1 MFLSAFEWV
10 RSIET
15 ASEIS
20 RIVRIC
26 TGQTASPGGSWLR
39 EAQTDEGQYAP
50 NICTAASIVLPDP
63 HPALRATCPYPFCPF
78 GTFPPDRGNRPPG
91 EGVFGANLSA
101 FAGKIQ
107 ENRSG
112 FLGRF
117 KGSGG
122 NSQSPGL
129 FFFCQRF
136 LLEKQKKMLNCTCK
150 SVEELQPNTL
160 SSSN

>member
-1 MFLSAFEWV
+1 MRKKEILGAYLS
-10 RSIET
+10 
-15 ASEIS
+15 
-20 RIVRIC
+20 
-26 TGQTASPGGSWLR
+26 
-39 EAQTDEGQYAP
+39 
-50 NICTAASIVLPDP
+50 N
-63 HPALRATCPYPFCPF
+63 
-78 GTFPPDRGNRPPG
+78 
-91 EGVFGANLSA
+91 

-136 LLEKQKKMLNCTCK
+136 LLEKQKKMLDRSRK
-150 SVEELQPNTL
+150 FAEDFQS
-160 SSSN
+160 